1 MYPILFSLGQVNFYT
16 HGLLIAIGCL
26 IGGYFIYALA
36 RKEQLPTNFLFDLL
50 VLSLLLGIVGARLA
64 YVIAYYYQFGNWHE
78 MFFLWYGGLVS
89 FGGLIFGFLTA
100 GLILKRKQQNI
111 LHWFDLGVIG
121 LLIGWAF
128 GRIGCFLSGDVFGI
142 ESTSRLSIWGTL
154 PVALF
159 EAIWSLMVAGILFY
173 LYTVKRN
180 FINQFPNGFIFYL
193 GLALYTLGR
202 FLIDFFRQED
212 VFYILKGGQI
222 ASLVIFV
229 SAVLILIFKYFRR
242 KNYA

>member
-1 MYPILFSLGQVNFYT
+1 
-16 HGLLIAIGCL
+16 
-26 IGGYFIYALA
+26 
-36 RKEQLPTNFLFDLL
+36 
-50 VLSLLLGIVGARLA
+50 
-64 YVIAYYYQFGNWHE
+64 